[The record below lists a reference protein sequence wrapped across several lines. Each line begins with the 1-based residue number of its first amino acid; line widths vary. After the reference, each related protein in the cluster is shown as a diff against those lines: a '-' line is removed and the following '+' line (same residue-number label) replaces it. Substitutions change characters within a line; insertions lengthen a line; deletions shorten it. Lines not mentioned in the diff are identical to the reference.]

1 MFLQTIPFRSLST
14 LCRKGMIIAKD
25 RITVMLCCNAAGTHK
40 MDILVIGSA
49 KRPRCFGKTWKPEDD
64 DECQLTK
71 ALAESDELT
80 AAEACD
86 DDSEEVKIMTLK
98 EAKVASAA
106 LMLILEDNKCAASL
120 ESQKEVSTQLSRM
133 TFTTRTTHASIFRFS
148 RPPAGRPEFS
158 KYLV

>member
-1 MFLQTIPFRSLST
+1 MQEGNEN
-14 LCRKGMIIAKD
+14 CKD
-25 RITVMLCCNAAGTHK
+25 RITVMLCCNAAGTHRI
-40 MDILVIGSA
+40 DVF
-49 KRPRCFGKTWKPEDD
+49 RCFGKTWKPESDD
-64 DECQLTK
+64 DECQLAI

-98 EAKVASAA
+98 EAKAASAT
-106 LMLILEDNKCAASL
+106 LMLFLEENKCAASL

>member
-14 LCRKGMIIAKD
+14 LCRKGMKIAKD

-49 KRPRCFGKTWKPEDD
+49 KRPRCLGKTWKLESDD
-64 DECQLTK
+64 DEPECQLAI

-98 EAKVASAA
+98 EAKAASAA
-106 LMLILEDNKCAASL
+106 LMLFFEETKCAACL
-120 ESQKEVSTQLSRM
+120 ESQKEVSNQLSRM
-133 TFTTRTTHASIFRFS
+133 TFTTRTTQASIPSFFKAAS
-148 RPPAGRPEFS
+148 RPA
-158 KYLV
+158 VVW